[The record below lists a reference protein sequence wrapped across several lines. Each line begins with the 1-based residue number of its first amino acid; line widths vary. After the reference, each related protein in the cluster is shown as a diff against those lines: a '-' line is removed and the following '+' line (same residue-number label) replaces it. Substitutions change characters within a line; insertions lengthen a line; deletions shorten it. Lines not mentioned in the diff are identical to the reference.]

1 MIRKCF
7 TLKTSDISLVQF
19 IIEGYEG
26 LATVSTIDS
35 KAAVIQVLIMP
46 DFVLEMESLLQDL
59 QILFPMEE
67 ISSGSDRVE

>member
-35 KAAVIQVLIMP
+35 KVAVIQVLIMP